1 MDKQSDTSDTVNI
14 FELEIIKRRLT
25 DSVFMSLFQRVSN
38 ILQSAVAVHIWDLNT
53 AQNFLVWSNKKFSL
67 CSSVL
72 KNQVGF
78 QKCFLDRYGNAKKV
92 IHLDTP
98 LFYKCHAGFSCG
110 IIHLL
115 QDKHFNLVLTIGPF
129 YIEESIDILQFNVV
143 GNLRGIGLY
152 LSKEEEE
159 LLKSLSRYPIESIRD
174 ILLWTKE
181 SFQSLWNNLLQNE
194 KEVKVIFEK
203 SKNKVEKRQGKA
215 ELILQYYEIFDKD
228 RIRVFLV
235 SVRMKNKKLMEF
247 ILMGKGEEINIQKRN
262 LKETKVSLYLW
273 VMNIINSFLVGDNKK
288 DFMISEGLMTVKE
301 HLFSDSK
308 PLKSFIKSLTRIVF
322 SSIDENFIEKENKT
336 EKFSIFF
343 NILEKK
349 LITGPLL
356 LSVSEEMG
364 LEPSA
369 LSHWIKRNTGI
380 NYEEFLTYIQT
391 EKVAEL
397 LRNTDKNLSEIGVCV
412 GIQYSSLVSEKFKR
426 ITGLYPTEY
435 KAYFMNR
442 LKKH

>member
-1 MDKQSDTSDTVNI
+1 
-14 FELEIIKRRLT
+14 
-25 DSVFMSLFQRVSN
+25 MSLFQRVSN